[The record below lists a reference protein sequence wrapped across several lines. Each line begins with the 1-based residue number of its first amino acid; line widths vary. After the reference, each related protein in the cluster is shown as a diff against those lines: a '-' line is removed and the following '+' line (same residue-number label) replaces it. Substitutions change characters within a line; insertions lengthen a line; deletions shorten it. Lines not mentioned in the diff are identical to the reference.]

1 MLLEREIKVLEQ
13 SNDMI
18 AIHRAQGA
26 LTAYSRIKRLRD
38 HVNAT
43 SNGNV

>member
-1 MLLEREIKVLEQ
+1 
-13 SNDMI
+13 MI

>member
-1 MLLEREIKVLEQ
+1 MLLEREMKVLEQ
-13 SNDMI
+13 SNDMV
-18 AIHRAQGA
+18 AIDRAQGA

-43 SNGNV
+43 EQTKL

>member
-1 MLLEREIKVLEQ
+1 MLLEREMKVLEQ
-13 SNDMI
+13 SNDMVT
-18 AIHRAQGA
+18 IHRAQGA

-43 SNGNV
+43 EQTKP

>member
-1 MLLEREIKVLEQ
+1 MVT
-13 SNDMI
+13 
-18 AIHRAQGA
+18 IHRAQGA

-43 SNGNV
+43 DGNV